1 MIVLLTYQ
9 SVQDIMN
16 MILRLSMDF
25 GFENFHIIPPD
36 KPGTEKDVLQ
46 RRQKA
51 ISAEVRTPVIR
62 IWIRRL
68 DHSAS
73 WATVKENLS
82 GI

>member
-1 MIVLLTYQ
+1 MIIDLLTYQ

-46 RRQKA
+46 RRQKV
-51 ISAEVRTPVIR
+51 EFTEDRTR
-62 IWIRRL
+62 I
-68 DHSAS
+68 
-73 WATVKENLS
+73 N
-82 GI
+82 GF

>member
-1 MIVLLTYQ
+1 MIIDLLTYQ

-16 MILRLSMDF
+16 MILRLGMDF

-51 ISAEVRTPVIR
+51 VAADV
-62 IWIRRL
+62 
-68 DHSAS
+68 
-73 WATVKENLS
+73 
-82 GI
+82 

>member
-1 MIVLLTYQ
+1 MLAPVVVIINLLTYQ

-46 RRQKA
+46 RQQKGVFA
-51 ISAEVRTPVIR
+51 KVRTPIIR
-62 IWIRRL
+62 F
-68 DHSAS
+68 
-73 WATVKENLS
+73 
-82 GI
+82 

>member
-1 MIVLLTYQ
+1 MIINLLTNQ
-9 SVQDIMN
+9 SDQDIMN

-51 ISAEVRTPVIR
+51 VSAEI
-62 IWIRRL
+62 
-68 DHSAS
+68 
-73 WATVKENLS
+73 
-82 GI
+82 

>member
-1 MIVLLTYQ
+1 
-9 SVQDIMN
+9 
-16 MILRLSMDF
+16 MDF

-51 ISAEVRTPVIR
+51 VFAEVRTPMVGSR
-62 IWIRRL
+62 SRRSS
-68 DHSAS
+68 HSAT
-73 WATVKENLS
+73 WATTVKNLN

>member
-1 MIVLLTYQ
+1 MIIDLLTYH

-51 ISAEVRTPVIR
+51 V
-62 IWIRRL
+62 
-68 DHSAS
+68 SAS
-73 WATVKENLS
+73 CQGRYCYAKQTIVPPDVNFAVEISLAFR
-82 GI
+82 